1 MMRVVAAADCMLFKN
16 SNPKK
21 KGEEGV
27 ELLNVS
33 VLRAVVAGKEI
44 RLELD
49 RNRLLHS
56 PRLALHL
63 CKQPFD
69 FGS

>member
-16 SNPKK
+16 PNPKKK

-33 VLRAVVAGKEI
+33 VLKAVVCGKRNKTRI
-44 RLELD
+44 R
-49 RNRLLHS
+49 S
-56 PRLALHL
+56 QQIA
-63 CKQPFD
+63 PF
-69 FGS
+69 STACIPPVQTAI